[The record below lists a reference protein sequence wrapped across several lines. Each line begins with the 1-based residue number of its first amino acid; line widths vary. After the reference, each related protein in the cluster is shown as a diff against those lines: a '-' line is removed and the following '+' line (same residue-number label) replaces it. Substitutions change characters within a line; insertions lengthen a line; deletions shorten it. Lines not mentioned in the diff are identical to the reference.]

1 MTRIARFAL
10 LLALLAPGVRSEQ
23 AIPAASPL
31 TVLPAT
37 PVENAPRSALGPAL
51 RAIERGHYA
60 TAVRALRKPAQQGD
74 RLAQNNLGYL
84 YEHGLGV
91 ARSDADALAWYARAA
106 ESGLPVAQY
115 NLATMYLGGRGVAP
129 DAKAALKWFSAAA
142 ASGHAGA
149 EYMTGECYRSG
160 SGVPRD
166 GALALSWYLKAA
178 RQGHAGAQLMA
189 ASVYHSGEG
198 WRREP
203 LKALVWA
210 EVARLNGEM
219 QAAGLLQQ
227 IEAGLKAGQKTEA
240 MRQAQVCFR
249 SGYRECP
256 E

>member
-1 MTRIARFAL
+1 MRRAAPSALL
-10 LLALLAPGVRSEQ
+10 LLALLAPSVRGEPG
-23 AIPAASPL
+23 PAEPSPSSL
-31 TVLPAT
+31 TDAERP
-37 PVENAPRSALGPAL
+37 ALGPAL

-60 TAVRALRKPAQQGD
+60 TAVRALKRPAQRGD
-74 RLAQNNLGYL
+74 PLAQNNLGYL

-91 ARSDADALAWYARAA
+91 ARSDADALGWYARAA
-106 ESGLPVAQY
+106 EAGLPVAQF
-115 NLATMYLGGRGVAP
+115 NLAMMLLRGKGIPADP
-129 DAKAALKWFSAAA
+129 KAAATWFAAA
-142 ASGHAGA
+142 AGAGHAGA

-203 LKALVWA
+203 QKAMTWA
-210 EVARLNGEM
+210 ELARLNGEM
-219 QAAGLLQQ
+219 QAASLQQ
-227 IEAGLKAGQKTEA
+227 KIEAGLKSGQKAEA
-240 MRQAQVCFR
+240 IRQAQVCLR